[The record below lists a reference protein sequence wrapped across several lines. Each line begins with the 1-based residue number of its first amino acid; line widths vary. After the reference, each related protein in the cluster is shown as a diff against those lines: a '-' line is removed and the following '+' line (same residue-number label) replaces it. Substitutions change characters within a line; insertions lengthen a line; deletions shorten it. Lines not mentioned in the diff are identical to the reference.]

1 MEVFN
6 QQLDNLIKY
15 LDCRLDFY
23 YSVGS
28 YQNIII
34 VKKSLETKFLQ

>member
-1 MEVFN
+1 MGVLN

-23 YSVGS
+23 KSVIREVEGLGK
-28 YQNIII
+28 I
-34 VKKSLETKFLQ
+34 